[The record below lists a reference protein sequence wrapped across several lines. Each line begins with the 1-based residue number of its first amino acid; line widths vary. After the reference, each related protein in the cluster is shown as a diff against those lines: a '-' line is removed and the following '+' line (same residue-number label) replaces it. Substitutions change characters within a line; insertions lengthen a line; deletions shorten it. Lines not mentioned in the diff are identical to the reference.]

1 MTALTGSLMRNEMTM
16 FAIALS
22 IGLIAGGFT
31 GWSLRGDG
39 SRKAL
44 EAQTETIESLQEGQ
58 ATLLE
63 AAQQPVVLDA
73 ELKATLSATPPA
85 CVRALGGD
93 AMSAQCALLQCWAM
107 GNTSAQRPSCSAVEQ
122 AALAAYQ
129 NGTSSKSLTDR

>member
-1 MTALTGSLMRNEMTM
+1 MRNEMTM

-63 AAQQPVVLDA
+63 VAQQPVVLDA
-73 ELKATLSATPPA
+73 SLKATLAETPPT
-85 CVRALGGD
+85 CIREMGGEPL
-93 AMSAQCALLQCWAM
+93 SPQCLLTLCWAH
-107 GNTSAQRPSCSAVEQ
+107 GTSSAQRPSCEAVER
-122 AALAAYQ
+122 LVVQ